1 MEGGPFETLIY
12 KKKFLKKVLE
22 KKRKIR
28 TLKQSHSA
36 EKLERGDLLG
46 FSKFSLLQ
54 NIKKREGRPFG
65 DKKISKKS
73 RTVPKTI
80 QKGDS
85 VVPSGF
91 VTLIIDHTKG
101 GPLALT

>member
-65 DKKISKKS
+65 DKKISKKVAQC
-73 RTVPKTI
+73 RK
-80 QKGDS
+80 QFKRG
-85 VVPSGF
+85 
-91 VTLIIDHTKG
+91 TL
-101 GPLALT
+101 